1 MDTSKIFLNQYVH
14 NNIVS
19 TCNQCDKLL
28 MREKYFYTVFDIY
41 CVLYTYSTPQFR
53 LDAFEV
59 LKCVGQPKVYSI
71 ISQDF
76 YGCKGVNTFLSNQK
90 DSFGRCLGLGSPVAD
105 PETRI

>member
-1 MDTSKIFLNQYVH
+1 MDISKIFLIQHVH

-53 LDAFEV
+53 PDAFEV
-59 LKCVGQPKVYSI
+59 LKYVGQPKVTVLLVRAS
-71 ISQDF
+71 
-76 YGCKGVNTFLSNQK
+76 VEA
-90 DSFGRCLGLGSPVAD
+90 R
-105 PETRI
+105 E